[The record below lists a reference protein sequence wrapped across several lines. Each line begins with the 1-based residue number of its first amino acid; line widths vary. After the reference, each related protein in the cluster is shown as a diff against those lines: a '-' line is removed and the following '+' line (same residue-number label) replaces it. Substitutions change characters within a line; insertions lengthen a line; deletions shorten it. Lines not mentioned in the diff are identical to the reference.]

1 VDGIMNVFV
10 QASLQVTLLYALLYI
25 EIEYYAF
32 ASIVAFYSIMYFV
45 VREILQTC
53 SFRTFSEFKAVFIS
67 IWNIVDWFTIGLVIT
82 ALILISRN
90 IFRRTGEEYTN
101 YLFSDPKPIVHDILN
116 MTEAILHN
124 SNATMYE
131 SAREQFNIAPKYI
144 YTIGSFAILLQSLHF
159 IFYLRLLNEDL
170 AVLIFSITEV

>member
-1 VDGIMNVFV
+1 MNVFV

-144 YTIGSFAILLQSLHF
+144 YTIVRYNF
-159 IFYLRLLNEDL
+159 ISRPWFM
-170 AVLIFSITEV
+170 I